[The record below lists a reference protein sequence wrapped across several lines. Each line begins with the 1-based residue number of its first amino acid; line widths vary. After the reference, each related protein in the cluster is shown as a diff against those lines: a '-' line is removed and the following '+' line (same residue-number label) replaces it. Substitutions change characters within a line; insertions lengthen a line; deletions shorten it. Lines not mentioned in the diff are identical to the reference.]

1 VVGHRVVV
9 QVDTVAI
16 GVLDGAPVE
25 GQRVGGD
32 ADAVVVAV
40 RGLDEILER
49 EVASTSVRREHLP
62 KLRVPRGGAYC
73 QRYAWPPGDGRFWPI
88 ESGMHHD
95 GIAEGVHATRWW
107 AHQVHVFQRES
118 RVLRERRAAE

>member
-40 RGLDEILER
+40 RGLNDVFER
-49 EVASTSVRREHLP
+49 EVPPPSVPREHAP
-62 KLRVPRGGAYC
+62 ELRVPRIRANR
-73 QRYAWPPGDGRFWPI
+73 QRHPGPSGNDRFWSI
-88 ESGMHHD
+88 EDGVHRDGTADGMHTARRRVD
-95 GIAEGVHATRWW
+95 
-107 AHQVHVFQRES
+107 QVHVRHRKTS
-118 RVLRERRAAE
+118 V